1 MKKIISIVC
10 LIFVLASYIYIYNKK
25 ENLSPYL
32 LVTFVDTQLNNHY
45 YKYNIKSKE
54 NDLLNKRPM
63 TDYPTS
69 IQTKNKKFL
78 YYTSRENSKY
88 TQLYELNLKTN
99 KSRKLTSDFASV
111 DYLRVDEKSEK
122 IYMRVSLRG
131 NHRNFTVATYDTKT
145 DKIDIFNPEE
155 EDLSIKSFDVN
166 NSTGEVLAVVFSS
179 KQDYENVDK
188 ANKNQTPL
196 EVAPQVAPHY
206 LKLINL
212 STNKS
217 KTLCTLN
224 KDVLDV
230 SIYSNGNKA
239 LFTANDNHDLISYGQ
254 RKIYLLDIKT
264 QRYNPIIKDSSNY
277 MDISSPNF
285 SIDGNG
291 FYYIATNFNC
301 EPISD
306 TTGITIYPK
315 VILYYDFSTKDSK
328 EVWFKTNGNIR
339 NFVVLR

>member
-10 LIFVLASYIYIYNKK
+10 FIFVLTGSIYFYTSKQ
-25 ENLSPYL
+25 NLNPYL
-32 LVTFVDTQLNNHY
+32 LVTFVDTQLNTHY

-54 NDLLNKRPM
+54 NDLLNKRSM

-69 IQTKNKKFL
+69 IQTKNKNFL

-88 TQLYELNLKTN
+88 TQLYELNLKTD
-99 KSRKLTSDFASV
+99 KSRKLTSQFASV

-122 IYMRVSLRG
+122 IYMRVSLED
-131 NHRNFTVATYDTKT
+131 HRNFTVATYNTKT
-145 DKIDIFNPEE
+145 GKIDIFNPEE
-155 EDLSIKSFDVN
+155 EDLSIKNFDVN
-166 NSTGEVLAVVFSS
+166 TSTGEVLAIVFSS

-188 ANKNQTPL
+188 SNKNQTPL
-196 EVAPQVAPHY
+196 ELTPHY

-239 LFTANDNHDLISYGQ
+239 LFTANDKHDLISYGQ
-254 RKIYLLDIKT
+254 RKMYLLDIKT
-264 QRYNPIIKDSSNY
+264 QKYNPIIKDSSNY

-315 VILYYDFSTKDSK
+315 VILYYDFSTKDSN
-328 EVWFKTNGNIR
+328 EVWLKTNGNIR